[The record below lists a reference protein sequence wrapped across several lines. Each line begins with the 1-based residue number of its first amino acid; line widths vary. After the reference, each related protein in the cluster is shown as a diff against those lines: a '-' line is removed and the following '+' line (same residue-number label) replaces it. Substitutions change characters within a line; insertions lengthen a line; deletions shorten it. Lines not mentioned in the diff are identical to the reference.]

1 MQLGAKVQVLV
12 LNLAWKCLGVFCAW
26 DWETSFELTAPAEI
40 WEKGRHRQEQVEEH
54 ASESTHPRKAP
65 LGLWQCIT
73 SSKVKTWNEEPKAMA
88 AIWYFEQQK
97 PVFLNSDFIN
107 FLQYRMNFF
116 LDYMQTQ
123 IKVYRKFKAY
133 GFQKVFPDF
142 SKSVYGKI

>member
-1 MQLGAKVQVLV
+1 
-12 LNLAWKCLGVFCAW
+12 
-26 DWETSFELTAPAEI
+26 
-40 WEKGRHRQEQVEEH
+40 
-54 ASESTHPRKAP
+54 
-65 LGLWQCIT
+65 
-73 SSKVKTWNEEPKAMA
+73 MA

-107 FLQYRMNFF
+107 ILQYRMNFF

-123 IKVYRKFKAY
+123 IKVYRQFKAY